1 MFLCVVFNDKELFK
15 VMLLKIIC
23 FIIINVDLN
32 CCRFLCHI
40 VLVLRKLERSPE
52 VTSSEKGTR
61 VLTAYASYL
70 MQTDRAQQV
79 KTNLILIITK

>member
-1 MFLCVVFNDKELFK
+1 MFLCVFLNDKELFK

-23 FIIINVDLN
+23 FIINVDLN

-40 VLVLRKLERSPE
+40 VLVVRKLERNPE

-79 KTNLILIITK
+79 KINLIITK